1 MVIRALKDVW
11 CLPGLTV
18 AHRAPIEEPNWASN
32 LSLRHAAVLSTPL
45 IQSLPCH
52 GGTGRAL
59 IQFTQQQKKKPQTH
73 SSIPAEHCQLL
84 DMTLS
89 EKDEDNYRGNYFIF
103 IMCSASFFLFLPCSK
118 LIDLD
123 WSQKPK
129 VIACSQ
135 PESSSFNVPRD
146 SIAGW
151 IISMHLMR
159 FGLACNG
166 QGGPQISHL
175 D

>member
-11 CLPGLTV
+11 GLPGLTA

-32 LSLRHAAVLSTPL
+32 LSPRHAAVLSTPL

-73 SSIPAEHCQLL
+73 SSLPAEHCQLL

-89 EKDEDNYRGNYFIF
+89 EKDEDNYRDNCFIF
-103 IMCSASFFLFLPCSK
+103 IMCSAYFFFPCSK
-118 LIDLD
+118 LIALDL
-123 WSQKPK
+123 SQKPK
-129 VIACSQ
+129 VIAYSR
-135 PESSSFNVPRD
+135 PDSSCFNVPCE
-146 SIAGW
+146 SIGG

-159 FGLACNG
+159 FGLVCNG